1 MVFGL
6 KTYGFQKKNHWF
18 SNCKTYGLHSRKRW
32 FCTMATARKTKSGK
46 WRCQVLDRVEMVDG
60 KKKYIHRSF
69 TARTK
74 YEAERMAAEFKEQ
87 KNRPSCDLKFGE
99 AIDKYLSIKENVLSP
114 STYRRYKSMRDNCYG
129 SLLQIRIDKIGSED
143 AQACINDYA
152 VDHSGK
158 SCRNAYGLLTA
169 VLRTFLPGIQIYV
182 KLPQTAVKDYYT
194 PSDDDIKRLMDA
206 ITSPDLRR
214 AVLLAAFGT
223 LRRSEICGLMD
234 SDINGDVITIRRAKV
249 EKDGGGY
256 VVKDY
261 PKNDS
266 SNRSVIYP
274 QFVIDEFEG
283 IEGFLIK
290 IQPNSISQEFR
301 AARKR
306 AGLPN
311 FRFHDL
317 RAYSVSIAHAIG
329 IPDVYL
335 MERGG
340 WKTDS
345 TFKKVYRRAIS
356 DENREISAK
365 LNAHFEKL
373 HS

>member
-1 MVFGL
+1 MV
-6 KTYGFQKKNHWF
+6 KTYGFALDFYQ
-18 SNCKTYGLHSRKRW
+18 CVERDA
-32 FCTMATARKTKSGK
+32 MPTARKTKSGN
-46 WRCQVLDRVEMVDG
+46 WRCQAFDYVEIIDG
-60 KKKYIHRSF
+60 NKKYHHRSF

-74 YEAERMAAEFKEQ
+74 YEAERMAVEFMRSK
-87 KNRPSCDLKFGE
+87 KRPSSDLRLDE
-99 AIDKYLSIKENVLSP
+99 AMDKYIDIKKNVLSP
-114 STYRRYKSMRDNCYG
+114 STVRRYKSMRKTCYG
-129 SLLQIRIDKIGSED
+129 SLLAMRIDKIESSDVQEWVNSF
-143 AQACINDYA
+143 AT
-152 VDHSGK
+152 DHSPK
-158 SCRNAYGLLTA
+158 SCRNALGLLTA
-169 VLRTFLPGIQIYV
+169 VLRAFVPGSVIYA
-182 KLPQTAVKDYYT
+182 KLPQKAVIDYYT
-194 PSDDDIKRLMDA
+194 PSDDDIRRLMDA
-206 ITSPDLRR
+206 ITSQDLRR

-234 SDINGDVITIRRAKV
+234 KDIDGDVITIRRAKV
-249 EKDGGGY
+249 EAPGGGY

-274 QFVIDEFEG
+274 QFVIDELSG

-301 AARKR
+301 HARDR
-306 AGLPN
+306 AGLPH

-335 MERGG
+335 MDRGG

-345 TFKKVYRRAIS
+345 TFKQVYRRAIS
-356 DENREISAK
+356 DEKREISSK

>member
-1 MVFGL
+1 
-6 KTYGFQKKNHWF
+6 
-18 SNCKTYGLHSRKRW
+18 
-32 FCTMATARKTKSGK
+32 MATARKTKSGK
-46 WRCQVLDRVEMVDG
+46 WRCQVLDHVEKVDG

-69 TARTK
+69 TAKSK
-74 YEAERMAAEFKEQ
+74 YEAEQMAAEFKQQ
-87 KNRPSCDLKFGE
+87 KKRPSSDLRFDE
-99 AIDKYLSIKENVLSP
+99 AIDKYLAIKENVLSP
-114 STYRRYKSMRDNCYG
+114 STYRRYKSMRNNCYG
-129 SLLQIRIDKIGSED
+129 SLLQMRIDKIGSEE
-143 AQACINDYA
+143 AQACINEYA
-152 VDHSGK
+152 IGHSAK
-158 SCRNAYGLLTA
+158 SCRNALGLLTA
-169 VLRTFLPGIQIYV
+169 VLGTFLPGTHIYV
-182 KLPQTAVKDYYT
+182 KLPQNAVKTYIT
-194 PSDDDIKRLMDA
+194 PSDEDIKRLMDA
-206 ITSPDLRR
+206 INSQDLRR

-234 SDINGDVITIRRAKV
+234 KDIDGDVVTIRRAKV

-256 VVKDY
+256 IVKEY
-261 PKNDS
+261 PKNDT

-274 QFVIDEFEG
+274 QFVIDELTG

-301 AARKR
+301 SARNR
-306 AGLPN
+306 AGLPH

-340 WKTDS
+340 WKTDA

>member
-1 MVFGL
+1 MP
-6 KTYGFQKKNHWF
+6 
-18 SNCKTYGLHSRKRW
+18 
-32 FCTMATARKTKSGK
+32 TARKTKSGK
-46 WRCQVLDRVEMVDG
+46 WRCQAFDRVEIVDG
-60 KKKYIHRSF
+60 KKKYFHKSF

-74 YEAERMAAEFKEQ
+74 YEAERMAVEFLQ
-87 KNRPSCDLKFGE
+87 NKNRPSSDLRLCE
-99 AIDKYLSIKENVLSP
+99 AIDKYLEIKKNVLSP
-114 STYRRYKSMRDNCYG
+114 STYRRYQSMRNNCYG
-129 SLLQIRIDKIGSED
+129 SLLSMRIDKIGTQE
-143 AQACINDYA
+143 AQDFINQYA
-152 VDHSGK
+152 IDHSAK
-158 SCRNAYGLLTA
+158 SCRNAYGLLSA
-169 VLRTFLPGIQIYV
+169 VLRAFLPSVSIYV
-182 KLPQTAVKDYYT
+182 KMPPTAVKTYFT
-194 PSDDDIKRLMDA
+194 PSDSDITRLMDE
-206 ITSPDLRR
+206 ITSQDLRR

-249 EKDGGGY
+249 EAPGGGY
-256 VVKDY
+256 IVKDY
-261 PKNDS
+261 AKNDS
-266 SNRSVIYP
+266 SHRSVIYP
-274 QFVIDEFEG
+274 QFVIDELKG
-283 IEGFLIK
+283 VEGFLIK

-301 AARKR
+301 HARDR
-306 AGLPN
+306 AGLPQ

-345 TFKKVYRRAIS
+345 TFKQVYRRAIS

>member
-1 MVFGL
+1 
-6 KTYGFQKKNHWF
+6 
-18 SNCKTYGLHSRKRW
+18 
-32 FCTMATARKTKSGK
+32 MATARKTKSGK
-46 WRCQVLDRVEMVDG
+46 WRVQVLDHVEKVDG

-74 YEAERMAAEFKEQ
+74 YEAEQMAAEFKQQ
-87 KNRPSCDLKFGE
+87 KNRPSCDLHLDE
-99 AIDKYLSIKENVLSP
+99 AIDKYLAIKKNVLSP
-114 STYRRYKSMRDNCYG
+114 STYRRYKSMQGNCYA
-129 SLLQIRIDKIGSED
+129 SLLHTRIDRIGSEE
-143 AQACINDYA
+143 AQACVNEYA
-152 VDHSGK
+152 IDHSAK
-158 SCRNAYGLLTA
+158 SCRNALGLLTA
-169 VLRTFLPGIQIYV
+169 VLRTFLPGVQIYV
-182 KLPQTAVKDYYT
+182 KLPQAASKDYYT
-194 PSDDDIKRLMDA
+194 PSDDDIKRLIQA
-206 ITSPDLRR
+206 ITSQDLRR

-234 SDINGDVITIRRAKV
+234 TDINGDVITVRRAKV
-249 EKDGGGY
+249 ETDGGGY
-256 VVKDY
+256 IVKDY

-266 SNRSVIYP
+266 SHRRVIYP
-274 QFVIDEFEG
+274 QFVIDELKG
-283 IEGFLIK
+283 VTGFLIK

-301 AARKR
+301 AARRR
-306 AGLPN
+306 AKLPD

>member
-1 MVFGL
+1 MP
-6 KTYGFQKKNHWF
+6 
-18 SNCKTYGLHSRKRW
+18 
-32 FCTMATARKTKSGK
+32 TARKTKSGK
-46 WRCQVLDRVEMVDG
+46 WRCQAFDRVEIVDG
-60 KKKYIHRSF
+60 KKKYYHKSF

-74 YEAERMAAEFKEQ
+74 YEAERMAVEYLQNKNKPSSDMRLEQ
-87 KNRPSCDLKFGE
+87 ALE
-99 AIDKYLSIKENVLSP
+99 KYLEIKKNVLSP
-114 STYRRYKSMRDNCYG
+114 STYRRYESMKNNCYG
-129 SLLQIRIDKIGSED
+129 SILRIRIDRIDSET
-143 AQACINDYA
+143 AQEWINKYA
-152 VDHSGK
+152 EDHSPK
-158 SCRNAYGLLTA
+158 SCRNATGLLTA
-169 VLRTFLPGIQIYV
+169 VLRTFLPGVNIYI
-182 KLPQTAVKDYYT
+182 KQPQKSVIDYYT
-194 PSDDDIKRLMDA
+194 PCDSDIKRLMDA

-234 SDINGDVITIRRAKV
+234 SDINGDVVTIRRAKV
-249 EKDGGGY
+249 EAPGGGY
-256 VVKDY
+256 IVKDY

-274 QFVIDEFEG
+274 QFVIDELTG
-283 IEGFLIK
+283 IDGFLVK

-301 AARKR
+301 HARDR
-306 AGLPN
+306 AGLPH

-329 IPDVYL
+329 IPDAYL

-345 TFKKVYRRAIS
+345 TFKQVYRRAIS

>member
-1 MVFGL
+1 MP
-6 KTYGFQKKNHWF
+6 
-18 SNCKTYGLHSRKRW
+18 
-32 FCTMATARKTKSGK
+32 TARKTKSGK
-46 WRCQVLDRVEMVDG
+46 WRCQAFDRVEIIDG
-60 KKKYIHRSF
+60 KRKYFHKSF

-74 YEAERMAAEFKEQ
+74 HEAERMAVEFLQ
-87 KNRPSCDLKFGE
+87 NKNRPSSDLRLEE
-99 AIDKYLSIKENVLSP
+99 AIDKYLEIKKNVLSP
-114 STYRRYKSMRDNCYG
+114 STYRRYVSMRNTCYG
-129 SLLQIRIDKIGSED
+129 SLLRMRIDHIDSQVVQEWV
-143 AQACINDYA
+143 NRYA
-152 VDHSGK
+152 IDHSPK
-158 SCRNAYGLLTA
+158 SCRNATGLLTA
-169 VLRTFLPGIQIYV
+169 VLRTFLPATIIYI
-182 KLPQTAVKDYYT
+182 KQPQNSVTEYYT
-194 PSDDDIKRLMDA
+194 PSDSDITRLMQE

-234 SDINGDVITIRRAKV
+234 KDIDGDVITIRRAKV
-249 EKDGGGY
+249 EAPGGGY

-274 QFVIDEFEG
+274 QFVIDELSG

-301 AARKR
+301 HARDR
-306 AGLPN
+306 AGLPH

>member
-1 MVFGL
+1 MP
-6 KTYGFQKKNHWF
+6 
-18 SNCKTYGLHSRKRW
+18 
-32 FCTMATARKTKSGK
+32 TARKTKSGK
-46 WRCQVLDRVEMVDG
+46 WRCQAFDRVEIVDG
-60 KKKYIHRSF
+60 KKKYHHKSF
-69 TARTK
+69 TAATK
-74 YEAERMAAEFKEQ
+74 YEAERQAVEYLQNKR
-87 KNRPSCDLKFGE
+87 RPSSDLRLDE
-99 AIDKYLSIKENVLSP
+99 AIDKYLAIKKNVLSP
-114 STYRRYKSMRDNCYG
+114 STYRRYESMKRNCYG
-129 SLLQIRIDKIGSED
+129 SLLHSRIDHIGSEE
-143 AQACINDYA
+143 AQACINAYA
-152 VDHSGK
+152 IGHSAK
-158 SCRNAYGLLTA
+158 SCRNALGLLTA
-169 VLRTFLPGIQIYV
+169 VLRTFLPGVQIYV
-182 KLPQTAVKDYYT
+182 KLPQAAAKAYYT
-194 PSDDDIKRLMDA
+194 PSDSDIKRLMDA
-206 ITSPDLRR
+206 ITSQDLRR

-234 SDINGDVITIRRAKV
+234 TDIDGDVITIRRAKV
-249 EKDGGGY
+249 EAPGGGY

-274 QFVIDEFEG
+274 QFVIDEFQG
-283 IEGFLIK
+283 VQGFLIK

-301 AARKR
+301 TARSR
-306 AGLPN
+306 AGLPH

-340 WKTDS
+340 WKTDA
-345 TFKKVYRRAIS
+345 TFKQVYRRAIS

>member
-1 MVFGL
+1 MP
-6 KTYGFQKKNHWF
+6 
-18 SNCKTYGLHSRKRW
+18 
-32 FCTMATARKTKSGK
+32 TARKTKSGK
-46 WRCQVLDRVEMVDG
+46 WRCQAFDRVEIVDG
-60 KKKYIHRSF
+60 KKKYYHKSF

-74 YEAERMAAEFKEQ
+74 YEAERMAVEYLQ
-87 KNRPSCDLKFGE
+87 NKNRPSSDLRLEE
-99 AIDKYLSIKENVLSP
+99 AIDKYLAIKKNVLSP
-114 STYRRYKSMRDNCYG
+114 STYRKYESMKKNAFG
-129 SLLQIRIDKIGSED
+129 SLLRMRIDRITSEI
-143 AQACINDYA
+143 AQEWINEYA
-152 VDHSGK
+152 VSHSPK
-158 SCRNAYGLLTA
+158 SCRNAQGLLTA
-169 VLRTFLPGIQIYV
+169 VLRTFIPQAVIYT
-182 KLPQTAVKDYYT
+182 KLPQNAVIEYYT
-194 PSDDDIKRLMDA
+194 PSDEDIKRLMDA

-234 SDINGDVITIRRAKV
+234 TDIQGDVITIRRAKV
-249 EKDGGGY
+249 EKSGGGY

-274 QFVIDEFEG
+274 QFVIDEFDG

-306 AGLPN
+306 AGLPD

-356 DENREISAK
+356 EEKKELSAK
-365 LNAHFEKL
+365 LNAHFTEL